1 MIHYRMVLPG
11 NAQHALGRKFRKNEM
26 AIRNQSSKIGK
37 RKNDAEAMNC
47 WNCGASAKERMV
59 FEMPLNVM
67 KDCACNWPNERMNQ
81 WIDDSMNQ
89 RINEWVNERADESVQ
104 RTSEPMNHWINGI
117 NEPMN
122 KWFCESISQW
132 INEPRAPTTVS
143 SKFYCPHLKVF
154 HSVLHTSI
162 FFNNWKCKSI
172 SRYSPGQSCA
182 LFVDS
187 FRRSRPA
194 PAETETLYFG
204 DLRGHI
210 TWKNTGFRAG

>member
-1 MIHYRMVLPG
+1 
-11 NAQHALGRKFRKNEM
+11 
-26 AIRNQSSKIGK
+26 
-37 RKNDAEAMNC
+37 MNC
-47 WNCGASAKERMV
+47 WNCGASAKERIV

-81 WIDDSMNQ
+81 WIDDSMNEWTKEPMNQ
-89 RINEWVNERADESVQ
+89 FNEPVNRWIIRADESVQ
-104 RTSEPMNHWINGI
+104 WTSEPMNHWINGI

-122 KWFCESISQW
+122 KWFSESISQW
-132 INEPRAPTTVS
+132 SNEPRAPTTVS

-154 HSVLHTSI
+154 HSVLRTSI
-162 FFNNWKCKSI
+162 FLNNWKCKSI

-187 FRRSRPA
+187 FPRSRPA

-210 TWKNTGFRAG
+210 TRKNTGFRAG